1 MCLHAVDCAH
11 DNEGVSDR
19 ACLTT
24 LYCIT
29 DQKGDVFGHFAAVM
43 RLCVPLAQA
52 QAVQE
57 AGNMPAAGRP
67 DWPNLSPVRSA

>member
-1 MCLHAVDCAH
+1 MCLHAVNCAH
-11 DNEGVSDR
+11 DNEGVSNR
-19 ACLTT
+19 AYLLT

-57 AGNMPAAGRP
+57 AGNMPAARRTH
-67 DWPNLSPVRSA
+67 WPNLSPISSA

>member
-1 MCLHAVDCAH
+1 MCLHAVNRPH
-11 DNEGVSDR
+11 DNQGVSDR
-19 ACLTT
+19 ACLLT

-29 DQKGDVFGHFAAVM
+29 DEKGDVFGHFAAVM

-57 AGNMPAAGRP
+57 AGSMPAAGRP
-67 DWPNLSPVRSA
+67 DWPNSSPICSA